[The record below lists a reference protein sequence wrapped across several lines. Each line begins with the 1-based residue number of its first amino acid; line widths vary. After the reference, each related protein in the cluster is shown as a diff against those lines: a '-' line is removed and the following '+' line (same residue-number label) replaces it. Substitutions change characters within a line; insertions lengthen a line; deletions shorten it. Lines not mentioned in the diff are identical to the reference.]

1 MASILGIELK
11 NIKTFRGVEYPTCY
25 QGNVYLNGKKLGFWS
40 QDSWGGPDSYEFKTT
55 ELDNLA
61 KAYYGKDSYYDL
73 DCLMGEILTLKD
85 YEKLYKKIVK
95 EGYASLVVITD
106 GYFETTIKMPRDTNK
121 ELILE
126 KCAPYVEKF
135 KKNTN
140 NVDNVKTL
148 VFTNITDFVQ

>member
-1 MASILGIELK
+1 M
-11 NIKTFRGVEYPTCY
+11 
-25 QGNVYLNGKKLGFWS
+25 
-40 QDSWGGPDSYEFKTT
+40 
-55 ELDNLA
+55 
-61 KAYYGKDSYYDL
+61 
-73 DCLMGEILTLKD
+73 
-85 YEKLYKKIVK
+85 YKKAVK
-95 EGYASLVVITD
+95 EGYASIVVITD
-106 GYFETTIKMPRDTNK
+106 GYYETTIKVPRDTNK

>member
-25 QGNVYLNGKKLGFWS
+25 QGTVYLNGKKLGFWS
-40 QDSWGGPDSYEFKTT
+40 QDSWGGPDNYEFKTT